1 MDVIAYLPPLLLMQ
15 LRIALGQSHRIHPVA
30 DWAQLDLGVRRT
42 VQDVAVIDP
51 LVGGGDGVVAVR
63 RFLQRHPSVPVILY
77 VQLSPASLR
86 AVVELAREAPL
97 PVVLNRFD
105 DEPARLRRLLERQP
119 HERFAEELLER
130 LAPALRE
137 LPLPL
142 AGAIRELM
150 RRPHRFWSAQDLA
163 VAAGCSRRS
172 LYRQLNAAGFHSP
185 RKLLQ
190 AARVLRA
197 FVYLKDPGNLVEDV
211 VAKLRYGSS
220 HVFIRH
226 TRESCG
232 RTPSE
237 LRRKV
242 DGHDLVRALAEQLLE
257 QSGGARADTATL
269 SEVAAT

>member
-1 MDVIAYLPPLLLMQ
+1 MQ
-15 LRIALGQSHRIHPVA
+15 LRVALGQSHRILPVS
-30 DWAQLDLGVRRT
+30 DWTQLDLGVRRT

-51 LVGGGDGVVAVR
+51 LVDGADGTAQVR
-63 RFLQRHPSVPVILY
+63 RFLHRHPSVPVILY

-105 DEPARLRRLLERQP
+105 DEPARLRKLLERQP
-119 HERFAEELLER
+119 HERFAEELVER
-130 LAPALRE
+130 LTPALEGLPTVLASAVRE
-137 LPLPL
+137 L
-142 AGAIRELM
+142 I

-163 VAAGCSRRS
+163 SAAGCSRRS
-172 LYRQLNAAGFHSP
+172 LYRQLNAAGLHSP

-211 VAKLRYGSS
+211 VTKLRYGSS
-220 HVFIRH
+220 HVFIRN
-226 TRESCG
+226 TRECCG

-242 DGHDLVRALAEQLLE
+242 DGHDLVETLARRLLDAPPGGSDAGSATM
-257 QSGGARADTATL
+257 SG
-269 SEVAAT
+269 AAGP